1 MKDKGKK
8 AGMTLVIAVGPKM
21 PKKPSDTAK
30 PDMKKAFDA
39 AWSVFKAVPEADAPG
54 KPLIDA
60 MGRPLSRANSNFDE
74 HGLPYDDELSPEREY
89 SDRIHDLS
97 GQGYTT
103 KPQMELEQL
112 LDSGL
117 FIDQEQLKR
126 QRPDLFDMPNPMDR
140 QEDPSPPRR
149 EVPPAAT
156 EYYQNAIND
165 ILSQVNR
172 QNSPIERRSPPQRL

>member
-60 MGRPLSRANSNFDE
+60 MGKPLSRENNIFDE
-74 HGLPYDDELSPEREY
+74 YGLPLVPDEEKLARAGFFDPKYDYPASPERQ
-89 SDRIHDLS
+89 D
-97 GQGYTT
+97 
-103 KPQMELEQL
+103 LEQI
-112 LDSGL
+112 LDAGL
-117 FIDQEQLKR
+117 HIDQEHLKR
-126 QRPDLFDMPNPMDR
+126 VRPDLFDMPNPMDR
-140 QEDPSPPRR
+140 QEDPSPPCR

>member
-1 MKDKGKK
+1 MIEMKDKGKK

-54 KPLIDA
+54 KPLIDP
-60 MGRPLSRANSNFDE
+60 MGKPLSRANENFDE
-74 HGLPYDDELSPEREY
+74 YGIPIQYNNQGFPSYDKQDE
-89 SDRIHDLS
+89 SD
-97 GQGYTT
+97 
-103 KPQMELEQL
+103 LEDVL
-112 LDSGL
+112 DSLDSGL

-172 QNSPIERRSPPQRL
+172 QNSPIERRSPPKRL

>member
-21 PKKPSDTAK
+21 PKKPTETSK
-30 PDMKKAFDA
+30 PDEKAMKKAWEFLK
-39 AWSVFKAVPEADAPG
+39 FEPG
-54 KPLIDA
+54 QPLVDA
-60 MGRPLSRANSNFDE
+60 MGRPLSRENENFDE
-74 HGLPYDDELSPEREY
+74 YGLPLIPDEEKLARAGFYDSKYDYTDLSPERE
-89 SDRIHDLS
+89 DLE
-97 GQGYTT
+97 GI
-103 KPQMELEQL
+103 
-112 LDSGL
+112 LDAGL
-117 FIDQEQLKR
+117 HVDQEYLKR
-126 QRPDLFDMPNPMDR
+126 VRPDLFEIPNPMDR
-140 QEDPSPPRR
+140 KPDPSPPRK

>member
-74 HGLPYDDELSPEREY
+74 HGLPYDDE
-89 SDRIHDLS
+89 
-97 GQGYTT
+97 QGYTT
-103 KPQMELEQL
+103 KPQMELQQL

-117 FIDQEQLKR
+117 VIDQEHLKR
-126 QRPDLFDMPNPMDR
+126 VRPDLFDMPNPMDR